1 MKPRGFTARADSPI
15 EPLNPEMPGGITQDP
30 SSPLSSFHSLMT
42 NPGLANELS
51 SSAAAELIVKLTA
64 LQTTLLS
71 RILAGEAAAPEG
83 QQGESRM
90 LTIPQV
96 AERLCV
102 PTAYA
107 YELARRGELPT
118 VRLGKKYVRI
128 PLASFERW
136 LAMQERAAR
145 PGSAYPAR
153 RR

>member
-1 MKPRGFTARADSPI
+1 
-15 EPLNPEMPGGITQDP
+15 
-30 SSPLSSFHSLMT
+30 
-42 NPGLANELS
+42 
-51 SSAAAELIVKLTA
+51 
-64 LQTTLLS
+64 
-71 RILAGEAAAPEG
+71 
-83 QQGESRM
+83 M

-145 PGSAYPAR
+145 PGSGISRATQMRLDSR
-153 RR
+153 RS

>member
-1 MKPRGFTARADSPI
+1 M
-15 EPLNPEMPGGITQDP
+15 
-30 SSPLSSFHSLMT
+30 
-42 NPGLANELS
+42 
-51 SSAAAELIVKLTA
+51 KLTA

-71 RILAGEAAAPEG
+71 RILAGEGAAPEG
-83 QQGESRM
+83 QPGESRM